1 MEMYSTGR
9 VVAAW
14 INCACLAGCGG
25 AMQQSRMSERNADT
39 AKPLTAPLAV
49 GGSLQPNVDIDLQ
62 GTASPTIELISARP
76 DVATAADG
84 KIVGRSPGVTAIL
97 ITTKDGTVL
106 DFHHLWVEQATRMT
120 LHRQDDQARD
130 LGEVLDGIDFL
141 EGESIYVTPR
151 VYFKS
156 QELAGTVP
164 GTWTIDPPVALL
176 LKQGLADGRRLFAT
190 NPGEATLTVSI
201 PGVSVRVP
209 IRVLPKANAK
219 PAAPP
224 PASPPPAPASTIGGL

>member
-1 MEMYSTGR
+1 MEMNTTVR

-14 INCACLAGCGG
+14 LSCACLAGCGG
-25 AMQQSRMSERNADT
+25 AMQQSRMSERNADD

-49 GGSLQPNVDIDLQ
+49 GGSLQPKVDIDLQ

-97 ITTKDGTVL
+97 VTTKEGTVM

-141 EGESIYVTPR
+141 VGESIYVTPR

-164 GTWTIDPPVALL
+164 GTWTIDPPVAVL
-176 LKQGLADGRRLFAT
+176 LKQGLADSRRLFAAR
-190 NPGEATLTVSI
+190 PGEATLTVSI

-209 IRVLPKANAK
+209 IRVLPNTNAE
-219 PAAPP
+219 P
-224 PASPPPAPASTIGGL
+224 PAPPPAPAPGPSSTIGGL

>member
-1 MEMYSTGR
+1 
-9 VVAAW
+9 
-14 INCACLAGCGG
+14 
-25 AMQQSRMSERNADT
+25 MQQSRMSERNADT

-49 GGSLQPNVDIDLQ
+49 GGSLQPKVDIDLQ

-97 ITTKDGTVL
+97 ITTKEGTVL

-176 LKQGLADGRRLFAT
+176 LKQGLADGRRLFAAK
-190 NPGEATLTVSI
+190 PGEATLTVSI

-209 IRVLPKANAK
+209 IRVLPKTNAD
-219 PAAPP
+219 PPAPP
-224 PASPPPAPASTIGGL
+224 PTPAPPAPGSTIGGL

>member
-1 MEMYSTGR
+1 MEMNTKVR

-14 INCACLAGCGG
+14 LGCACLAGCGG

-49 GGSLQPNVDIDLQ
+49 GGSLQPKVDIDLQ
-62 GTASPTIELISARP
+62 GTASPTIELVSARP

-84 KIVGRSPGVTAIL
+84 KLVGRSPGVTAIL

-141 EGESIYVTPR
+141 EGESIYVIPR

-164 GTWTIDPPVALL
+164 GTWTVDPPVALL
-176 LKQGLADGRRLFAT
+176 LKQGLADGRRLFGAK
-190 NPGEATLTVSI
+190 PGEATLTVAI

-209 IRVLPKANAK
+209 IRVLPRTSA
-219 PAAPP
+219 PTPPP
-224 PASPPPAPASTIGGL
+224 PASVEPSTGSRYENFQ